1 MAEVIGFVTWRR
13 VSLLFKTSL
22 EYASSIPPYLCNPL
36 HMNDGFSVEVKTKKA
51 SIFPH
56 L

>member
-1 MAEVIGFVTWRR
+1 MAEVIGFVTWLELWQWRR
-13 VSLLFKTSL
+13 VRLLFKTSL
-22 EYASSIPPYLCNPL
+22 EPL

-51 SIFPH
+51 NIFPH